1 MLKDRIK
8 KLRKVLD
15 LTQQE
20 FANRLGISRGNI
32 ATYETREGSPGSSVI
47 SLICRE
53 FNVSEKWLRTGEGEM
68 FNQSVENTVD
78 RLCAELH
85 ASELESGIIRAYFRI
100 DPRIREPFMQRMIQE
115 MQSEYATMAP
125 APAEPDK
132 FWQVRIVEQKT
143 PTPVSE
149 DGPKNADEESLMKN
163 VQSMSPGQQELLFNQ
178 YNQARLLREQQKG
191 ASAASVPPAADDKAP
206 ESKIPDPS

>member
-68 FNQSVENTVD
+68 FNQSVESTVD

-100 DPRIREPFMQRMIQE
+100 DPRIREPFIQRMIQE
-115 MQSEYATMAP
+115 MQSEYAALMP
-125 APAEPDK
+125 VPVYSLQP
-132 FWQVRIVEQKT
+132 VGQKT
-143 PTPVSE
+143 PAPVTES
-149 DGPKNADEESLMKN
+149 GPKNANEKSFMQDVRAMNPGPQEQLFDQYDQMRT
-163 VQSMSPGQQELLFNQ
+163 PRGQQ
-178 YNQARLLREQQKG
+178 KD
-191 ASAASVPPAADDKAP
+191 ASSASVPPAADDKVP
-206 ESKIPDPS
+206 KSEIPDQS

>member
-68 FNQSVENTVD
+68 FVD
-78 RLCAELH
+78 RSKKEEIAFIVGRILHDDSDFRQKLISVLARMTPEETELLKKMAVELAE
-85 ASELESGIIRAYFRI
+85 
-100 DPRIREPFMQRMIQE
+100 E
-115 MQSEYATMAP
+115 M
-125 APAEPDK
+125 
-132 FWQVRIVEQKT
+132 
-143 PTPVSE
+143 
-149 DGPKNADEESLMKN
+149 KNAG
-163 VQSMSPGQQELLFNQ
+163 P
-178 YNQARLLREQQKG
+178 
-191 ASAASVPPAADDKAP
+191 
-206 ESKIPDPS
+206 